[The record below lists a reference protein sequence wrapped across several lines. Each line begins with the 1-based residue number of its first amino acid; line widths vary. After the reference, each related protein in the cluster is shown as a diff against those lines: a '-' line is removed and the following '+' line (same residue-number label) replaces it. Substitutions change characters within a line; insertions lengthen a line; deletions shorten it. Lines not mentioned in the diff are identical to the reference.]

1 MIAEA
6 LFFSFGVLVGN
17 IFTSLIYFLLF
28 DNFKDKMAEVL
39 TTYRIFTGK

>member
-1 MIAEA
+1 MITE
-6 LFFSFGVLVGN
+6 FVIFSTGVLVGN
-17 IFTSLIYFLLF
+17 VFTSLIYFLLF